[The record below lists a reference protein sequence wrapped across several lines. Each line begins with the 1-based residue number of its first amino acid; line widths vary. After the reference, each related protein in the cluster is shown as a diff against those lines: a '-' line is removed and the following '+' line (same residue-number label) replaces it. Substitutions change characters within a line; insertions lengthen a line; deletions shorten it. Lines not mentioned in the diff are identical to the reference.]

1 MARRIFLGY
10 DVDEHQAWTT
20 AVQSLTDHA
29 TSSYRIEA
37 LDLEDLVA
45 RGYYTRTREIRDVPI
60 TGGGSIR
67 MLWDPISGAPMST
80 GHAIARF
87 LVPELC
93 GFEGWALF
101 ADSDILVRQD
111 IGRLFLQLDTRYAVM
126 CVKHQHQGGSAVKK
140 GGQLQT
146 FYERKNWS
154 SVVLWNCGHPAHAA
168 LKTAVHEWPGR
179 RLHAFDWLDDDL
191 IGELPAG
198 WNFLVGETDVQ
209 RVAGSPIQPG
219 QRGPCIGI
227 AHFTLGT
234 PDVRDYERTV
244 DTKLGYE
251 WKQYDRTGRMRRDGV
266 AI

>member
-1 MARRIFLGY
+1 
-10 DVDEHQAWTT
+10 
-20 AVQSLTDHA
+20 LTDHA
-29 TSSYRIEA
+29 TSSYRIEPI
-37 LDLEDLVA
+37 DLEDLVA

-111 IGRLFLQLDTRYAVM
+111 IGRLFLKLDTRYAVM
-126 CVKHQHQGGSAVKK
+126 CVKHQHQAGPAIKK

-179 RLHAFDWLDDDL
+179 RLHAFEWLADDL
-191 IGELPAG
+191 IGELSPG
-198 WNFLVGETDVQ
+198 WNFLVGETDFDL
-209 RVAGSPIQPG
+209 VAGPG
-219 QRGPCIGI
+219 PGRSGAGTPIGI

-234 PDVRDYERTV
+234 PDVRDYERPV
-244 DTKLGYE
+244 DNKLGYE
-251 WKQYDRTGRMRRDGV
+251 WKAYGRTGMMRRDGV

>member
-29 TSSYRIEA
+29 TSSYRIEPI
-37 LDLEDLVA
+37 DLEDLVA
-45 RGYYTRTREIRDVPI
+45 RGYYTRTREIREVPSV
-60 TGGGSIR
+60 GGSAR
-67 MLWDPISGAPMST
+67 MLWDPISGASMST

-179 RLHAFDWLDDDL
+179 RLHAFEWLADEL
-191 IGELPAG
+191 IGELSHG
-198 WNFLVGETDVQ
+198 WNFLVGETDFPL
-209 RVAGSPIQPG
+209 VADSA
-219 QRGPCIGI
+219 IGI

-234 PDVRDYERTV
+234 PDVQDYDRPV
-244 DTKLGYE
+244 DSKLGYE
-251 WKQYDRTGRMRRDGV
+251 WKQYSRTGRMRRDGV